1 MGIKILINTI
11 EVDIIAKTT
20 SCEPFIEA
28 LKLDDPDSIF
38 LWIFSNMT
46 IESSI
51 TSPVHNTSASKV
63 IRFNENPN
71 KFKGDSL
78 NNLNY

>member
-28 LKLDDPDSIF
+28 LIFDDPDSIF
-38 LWIFSNMT
+38 L
-46 IESSI
+46 
-51 TSPVHNTSASKV
+51 
-63 IRFNENPN
+63 
-71 KFKGDSL
+71 
-78 NNLNY
+78 